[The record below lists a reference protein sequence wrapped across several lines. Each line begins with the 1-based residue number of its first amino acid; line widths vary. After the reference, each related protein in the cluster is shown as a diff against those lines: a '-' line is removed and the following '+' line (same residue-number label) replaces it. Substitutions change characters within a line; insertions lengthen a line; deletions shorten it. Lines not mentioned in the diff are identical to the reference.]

1 MTLTDTAMK
10 EQILSKLAPGHPWGG
25 LLQYYPCLEST
36 NTLAKTLALQG
47 APHGTVIIA
56 GSQTGGRGRMGRS
69 FHSPEGTGLYFT
81 AILRPDCEAQDL
93 MHLTCAVAVAA
104 ADAVEAVCGFR
115 PGIKWIND
123 LVYGKRKVAGILT
136 ELVLVPGSAKV
147 AAAIVGIG
155 INCRQQEADFPPEL
169 RSIAASLSMVA
180 DRDISPAALAAAL
193 MEQLARLA
201 PRLLTEKASIMDR
214 YRASCITLGREVSLH
229 RADTVTHATAVDID
243 DEGAL
248 LVRYPD
254 GRTEA
259 VNSGEASVRG
269 MYGYV

>member
-1 MTLTDTAMK
+1 MK
-10 EQILSKLAPGHPWGG
+10 EQILSMLAPGHPWGG
-25 LLQYYPCLEST
+25 LLQYYPSLEST
-36 NTLAKTLALQG
+36 NTFAKALAVQG

-69 FHSPEGTGLYFT
+69 FHSPEETGLYFT
-81 AILRPDCEAQDL
+81 AILRPDCKATEL

-104 ADAVEAVCGFR
+104 ADAIESVCAIKA
-115 PGIKWIND
+115 GIKWIND
-123 LVYGKRKVAGILT
+123 LVCGQRKVAGILT

-169 RSIAASLSMVA
+169 RSIAGSLSMAAGKDV
-180 DRDISPAALAAAL
+180 SPAALAAAI
-193 MEQLARLA
+193 MEHLSRLA
-201 PRLLTEKASIMDR
+201 PTLLTQKDAIMER
-214 YRASCITLGREVSLH
+214 YRASCITLGQEVSLL
-229 RADTVTHATAVDID
+229 RAETVTHATAVGVD

-248 LVRYPD
+248 VVEYPG
-254 GRTEA
+254 GRREA
-259 VNSGEASVRG
+259 VSSGEASVRG